1 MLLASLILAS
11 CLLVGLISILV
22 YLSLAST
29 DLKSMHETHKKLL
42 QKLDLIANEK
52 DLSYWIDDGTLLG
65 AVREKDIIPWD
76 DDADTSM
83 TEQDSQKLLDMDL
96 SQYGVEVS
104 RCCNIPSATR
114 LSSSLTPKCECDNKD
129 EDLQLLKLHFP
140 GEKDSVWVD
149 IFPRRLED
157 GKYRFIGW
165 PKKMWPKDWHSK
177 DSLDG
182 YHMYTLGDIRVRGPK
197 DPISFLERTYGDWK
211 TPKKTHS
218 HTFSGLVENNTLFW
232 IQISIIILLLMTI
245 IIYSIISK

>member
-1 MLLASLILAS
+1 MLLVSLILAS
-11 CLLVGLISILV
+11 CLLAGIITTLL
-22 YLSLAST
+22 YLCAGP
-29 DLKSMHETHKKLL
+29 DLKSMHEKHKKLL

-52 DLSYWIDDGTLLG
+52 DLSYWIDGGTLLG

-76 DDADTSM
+76 DDSDTSM

-96 SQYGVEVS
+96 TQYGVKVS
-104 RCCNIPSATR
+104 RCHTPSCD
-114 LSSSLTPKCECDNKD
+114 SDSDNKN
-129 EDLQLLKLHFP
+129 ENLNLLKLHFP
-140 GEKDSVWVD
+140 GEKESIWVD
-149 IFPRRLED
+149 IFPRRMED

-197 DPISFLERTYGDWK
+197 DPIPFFERTYGDWK

-218 HTFSGLVENNTLFW
+218 HTLTGWLENNTLFW
-232 IQISIIILLLMTI
+232 SQISVIILLLAAI
-245 IIYSIISK
+245 IVSSIINN